1 MKIYAVGGS
10 VRDLKIGRECH
21 DHDYVVVGSTVEEML
36 AAGYKQVG
44 AEFPVFLH
52 PETGEEYALARKEV
66 STGDKYTD
74 FTFKFTPDITLRED
88 LERRDFCCN
97 SLAMDMETGEIID
110 YFNGLTDIKNKLIRH
125 VNAEHF
131 IEDPLRVLRG
141 IRQSCQ
147 LNFMIAEDTVR
158 LCTDMVH
165 KGMLSALTP
174 ERVWKEMEKALYTKK
189 FYLFIHYLDIMD
201 ALSVILPEVAELKN
215 VPENTAYHPEGNSY
229 KHVLLT
235 LKEVNKYDKEGKDL
249 ALINFA
255 LLCHDLGKALTDKT
269 EWPAHHGHD
278 DLGLSLIDGLCDRL
292 KVPNDYRDFAKLF
305 CKNHMKFYN
314 FLERSVKTQYDNIE
328 EITKFKDGNKLNLV
342 QICHA
347 CDKLGRE
354 GFVKEERIDLML
366 RVFTRQNIIF
376 TILKDKGLKDLPKE
390 TQEHLNHFKG
400 EKFGKLYRD
409 AKISYLKGKLNEY
422 KQNNSRGS
430 V

>member
-1 MKIYAVGGS
+1 
-10 VRDLKIGRECH
+10 
-21 DHDYVVVGSTVEEML
+21 
-36 AAGYKQVG
+36 
-44 AEFPVFLH
+44 
-52 PETGEEYALARKEV
+52 
-66 STGDKYTD
+66 
-74 FTFKFTPDITLRED
+74 
-88 LERRDFCCN
+88 
-97 SLAMDMETGEIID
+97 MDMETGEIID

-147 LNFMIAEDTVR
+147 LDFMIAEDTVR

-189 FYLFIHYLDIMD
+189 FYLFIHYLDVMD

-215 VPENTAYHPEGNSY
+215 VPENTDYHPEGNAY

-235 LKEVNKYDKEGKDL
+235 LKEVNNYDKEGKDL

-269 EWPAHHGHD
+269 EWPAHHNHD
-278 DLGLSLIDGLCDRL
+278 DLGLSLIDGLCERL

-328 EITKFKDGNKLNLV
+328 EITKFKDEHKLNLV

-354 GFVKEERIDLML
+354 GFVKEERIDIML

-376 TILKDKGLKDLPKE
+376 TILKDIGLKDLPKE

-409 AKISYLKGKLNEY
+409 AKISYLKGKLHE
-422 KQNNSRGS
+422 R